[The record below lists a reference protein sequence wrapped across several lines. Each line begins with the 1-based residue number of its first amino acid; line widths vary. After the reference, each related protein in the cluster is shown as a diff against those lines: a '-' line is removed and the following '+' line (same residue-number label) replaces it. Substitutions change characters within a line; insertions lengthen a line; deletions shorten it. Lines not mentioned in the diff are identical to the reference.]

1 MVRGERAM
9 PAWRRVGALL
19 GQPACAVAVAA
30 AVSCGPR
37 AEPVPGGGL
46 RTSEMLR
53 MEQAEAEQRFAEWIV
68 AHNIRVGRLETFES
82 RASLELRY
90 SDVDGAH
97 FDQCEAD
104 LFLAAG
110 GRGAVRA
117 TKVGNNLL
125 WVGSDGTRG
134 WVFLLEKDPT
144 ALIVHDR
151 IDESLFARSLN
162 GGTAPGAAFL
172 LLAPQSVR
180 TLAGMRELP
189 SDAVVRR
196 VEGAAA
202 DAPLEARFELV
213 YQPFAGVDATVRFG
227 VDGLPAQVRV
237 LDRSGAVRLE
247 ARLAEYMPAQAANLA
262 QGAWPKVPQRIEV
275 DAREVAGGA
284 PASEVRIYLD
294 GPIAMAKRMKPR
306 FFALEDL
313 TAQLRPDSVQHVIA
327 ADGSPGGS

>member
-110 GRGAVRA
+110 GRGAHA
-117 TKVGNNLL
+117 
-125 WVGSDGTRG
+125 
-134 WVFLLEKDPT
+134 
-144 ALIVHDR
+144 
-151 IDESLFARSLN
+151 
-162 GGTAPGAAFL
+162 
-172 LLAPQSVR
+172 SVR
-180 TLAGMRELP
+180 TVNHH
-189 SDAVVRR
+189 DA
-196 VEGAAA
+196 
-202 DAPLEARFELV
+202 
-213 YQPFAGVDATVRFG
+213 
-227 VDGLPAQVRV
+227 
-237 LDRSGAVRLE
+237 
-247 ARLAEYMPAQAANLA
+247 
-262 QGAWPKVPQRIEV
+262 
-275 DAREVAGGA
+275 
-284 PASEVRIYLD
+284 
-294 GPIAMAKRMKPR
+294 
-306 FFALEDL
+306 AL
-313 TAQLRPDSVQHVIA
+313 
-327 ADGSPGGS
+327 